1 MKRKVLLF
9 VSALVILIIIVV
21 VILPFAIDADRFR
34 GTAEDKLSQALG
46 RNVRIGRLK
55 VSLLAGGVSADS
67 VSIADD
73 PAFNRSPFIKSDSIS
88 LGVELWPLISRREL
102 RITSVDFR
110 QPSVVLLQSPS
121 GKWNFSTLGSKNQKP
136 AGGGAPQDISI
147 GSLKVSDGRISV
159 GRVGG
164 KLHNYDHVNLQATN
178 LSYTSQF
185 PFNFSLEAPGGG
197 RVTLDGRAGP
207 LDASDSARTPFE
219 GDLRITN
226 LDLAQTGFVSPD
238 SGISGLIDYTG
249 KIHSDGKFVHSE
261 GAVKTQ
267 RLRVVKTGSAATQPV
282 TFNYVSDYDLARQAG
297 ALRRGEVRT
306 GKTAAQLAGTF
317 DARGESAI
325 VHMKITGQKMAMEDI
340 VGLLPAVGVTLPAG
354 ASLQGGTANANLS
367 LDGPVDR
374 LVTTGNLD
382 MDNVKLKG
390 FSMAQ
395 KLAAAAA
402 LAGVNQSPDTTIQT
416 MSSNLRIAPEGIRAD
431 KLNLIVP
438 ELGSVTGGGV
448 IGADSSLDFRLVA
461 KVNTSGGGVM
471 GGLAQVAG
479 LGGRGEKSIP
489 FVVKGTTSKPVFVP
503 DVGAVVK
510 QTIGGSGQQ
519 KQLGGTG
526 EQLGGLLGGLLG
538 KKKQEQQPKRPTAP
552 K

>member
-1 MKRKVLLF
+1 MKRKILLF
-9 VSALVILIIIVV
+9 ISALVILIVIVV
-21 VILPFAIDADRFR
+21 VILPFVIDADRFR
-34 GTAEDKLSQALG
+34 GTAEDKLSRALG
-46 RNVRIGRLK
+46 RNVRIGRLEI
-55 VSLLAGGVSADS
+55 SLLAGGVSADS

-73 PAFNRSPFIKSDSIS
+73 PAFNRSPFIMSDSIS

-102 RITSVDFR
+102 RITSVDLR

-121 GKWNFSTLGSKNQKP
+121 GKWNLSTLGSKHEKP
-136 AGGGAPQDISI
+136 AGGGAPQEISI

-164 KLHNYDHVNLQATN
+164 KLHNYDHVNLQASN

-185 PFNFSLEAPGGG
+185 PFSLALATPGGG
-197 RVTLDGRAGP
+197 QVTLDGRAGP
-207 LDASDSARTPFE
+207 LDSSDSARTPFQ

-226 LDLAQTGFVSPD
+226 LDLAQTGFVSTD
-238 SGISGLIDYTG
+238 SGISGVVDYTG

-267 RLRVVKTGSAATQPV
+267 RLRVVKAGSAATQPV

-306 GKTAAQLAGTF
+306 GKTVAQLDGTF

-325 VHMKITGQKMAMEDI
+325 VHMKVTGQKMAMEDI

-382 MDNVKLKG
+382 IDNVKLKG
-390 FSMAQ
+390 FSMAKQ
-395 KLAAAAA
+395 LAAAAT
-402 LAGVNQSPDTTIQT
+402 LAGINQSPDTTIQT
-416 MSSNLRIAPEGIRAD
+416 MSSSLRIAPEGIRAD
-431 KLNLIVP
+431 KLTLIVP
-438 ELGSVTGGGV
+438 ELGGV
-448 IGADSSLDFRLVA
+448 SGSGTIGADGSLDFRLVA

-479 LGGRGEKSIP
+479 LGGRGERSIP

-510 QTIGGSGQQ
+510 QSLGGPGQQ
-519 KQLGGTG
+519 KQLGGAG

-538 KKKQEQQPKRPTAP
+538 KKKQEQQPKQQPAP